1 MRIDKI
7 EISNFRGFYE
17 RKRNFTFDP
26 AMNVVVGNN
35 TSGKTALLH
44 AVQIAL
50 GAFFPGFDLLPKA
63 NQQYRRS
70 FSKEDVSRPYNPAT
84 LDYDRAPENPS
95 ITSYGLITDYIESLD
110 GDPIPDERKI
120 SWVRKLKK
128 STIDRGDLMPIAEN
142 LNRMRRLRDKNSR
155 VVLPLLLAFGVNS
168 MGNDYKK
175 VGKTSSQ
182 ESAIEKAYKNALIE
196 EKTDFSGAFDWIYSY
211 DDNLE
216 RKTVHEGN
224 DIAFY
229 NAIKEAIPAID
240 KISIDIKR
248 VQFKARYTVTGMS
261 TDYRSYEEMS
271 AGFQSTIALVSEI
284 AYRCI
289 LLNKFL
295 GEEAVHRT
303 PGVVLIDEVDQYLH
317 PRWQRHILHDLQKAF
332 PKIQFIVTT
341 HSPFIIQSVQ
351 NKNLIILDPLSKTI
365 DPENM
370 GIEDIAEVLMGM
382 KTRLRSEKY
391 QKKYQL
397 ATEYLNLVNQGNSC
411 PDQIAE
417 VRQQL
422 NDLELKKEMIE
433 DPAFAAYLQF
443 KRGNI

>member
-1 MRIDKI
+1 MRIDEI
-7 EISNFRGFYE
+7 EIRNFRGFDE
-17 RKRNFTFDP
+17 RTFTFDH

-70 FSKEDVSRPYNPAT
+70 FSKVDVSRPYNPAT
-84 LDYDRAPENPS
+84 LDYDRAPKNPT
-95 ITSYGLITDYIESLD
+95 ITSYGLITDYIESFD

-142 LNRMRRLRDKNSR
+142 LNRMRRLRDNNSR

-211 DDNLE
+211 GDNLE

-240 KISIDIKR
+240 KISIDLKKI
-248 VQFKARYTVTGMS
+248 QFKARYTVTGLP

-295 GEEAVHRT
+295 GKEAVHST

-317 PRWQRHILHDLQKAF
+317 PRWQRHILHDLRNAF
-332 PKIQFIVTT
+332 PNIQFIVTT

-351 NKNLIILDPLSKTI
+351 NKNLIILDPVSKDI

-370 GIEDIAEVLMGM
+370 GIEEIAQRLMGM
-382 KTRLRSEKY
+382 EGELRSEKY
-391 QKKYQL
+391 RRRKEL
-397 ATEYLNLVNQGNSC
+397 ATEYYRLVKEGVANANE
-411 PDQIAE
+411 IAAAKQRLDE
-417 VRQQL
+417 IEL
-422 NDLELKKEMIE
+422 DNDMKS
-433 DPAFAAYLQF
+433 DPVFAALM
-443 KRGNI
+443 KSERRGI

>member
-1 MRIDKI
+1 MRIDEI
-7 EISNFRGFYE
+7 EIRNFRGFD
-17 RKRNFTFDP
+17 KKTFTFDP
-26 AMNVVVGNN
+26 AINVVVGNN

-63 NQQYRRS
+63 NQQYRRN
-70 FSKEDVSRPYNPAT
+70 FSKVDVSRPYNPAT

-182 ESAIEKAYKNALIE
+182 ESAIEKAYKNALL

-216 RKTVHEGN
+216 RGRKTVHEGN
-224 DIAFY
+224 DVAFY

-240 KISIDIKR
+240 KISIDIKK
-248 VQFKARYTVTGMS
+248 VQFKARYTVTGLP

-295 GEEAVHRT
+295 GEEAVHHT

-317 PRWQRHILHDLQKAF
+317 PRWQRHILHDLQNAF

-351 NKNLIILDPLSKTI
+351 NKNLIILDGVKEPI
-365 DPENM
+365 DPSNM
-370 GIEDIAEVLMGM
+370 GLEDIAEALMGM
-382 KTRLRSEKY
+382 KTRLRSQKY
-391 QKKYQL
+391 QDKFALTTKYYELVKEGHSKDADIMRIKQELDKLEQEKDLIDDPGL
-397 ATEYLNLVNQGNSC
+397 AALLKSERQG
-411 PDQIAE
+411 
-417 VRQQL
+417 L
-422 NDLELKKEMIE
+422 
-433 DPAFAAYLQF
+433 
-443 KRGNI
+443 

>member
-7 EISNFRGFYE
+7 EINNSRGFYE
-17 RKRNFTFDP
+17 RTFTFDP

-63 NQQYRRS
+63 NQQYRRN
-70 FSKEDVSRPYNPAT
+70 FSKVDVSRPYNPAT

-95 ITSYGLITDYIESLD
+95 ITSYGLITDDIESLD

-182 ESAIEKAYKNALIE
+182 ESAIEKAYKNALL

-216 RKTVHEGN
+216 RGRKTVHEGN
-224 DIAFY
+224 DVAFY

-240 KISIDIKR
+240 KISIDIKK
-248 VQFKARYTVTGMS
+248 VQFKARYTVTGLP

-295 GEEAVHRT
+295 GEEAVHHT

-317 PRWQRHILHDLQKAF
+317 PRWQRHILNDLQNAF
-332 PKIQFIVTT
+332 PNIQFIVTT

-351 NKNLIILDPLSKTI
+351 NKNLIILDPVSKDI

-370 GIEDIAEVLMGM
+370 GIEEIAQRLMGM
-382 KTRLRSEKY
+382 EGELRSEKY
-391 QKKYQL
+391 RRRKEL
-397 ATEYLNLVNQGNSC
+397 ATEYYRLVKEGVANANE
-411 PDQIAE
+411 IAAAKQRLDE
-417 VRQQL
+417 IEL
-422 NDLELKKEMIE
+422 DNDMKS
-433 DPAFAAYLQF
+433 DPVFAALM
-443 KRGNI
+443 KSERSGI